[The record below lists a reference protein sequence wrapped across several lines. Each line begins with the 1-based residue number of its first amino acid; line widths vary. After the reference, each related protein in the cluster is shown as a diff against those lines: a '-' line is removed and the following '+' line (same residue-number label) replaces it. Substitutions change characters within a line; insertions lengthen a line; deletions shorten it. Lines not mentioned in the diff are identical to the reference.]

1 MKEKKMK
8 LLFGVPTL
16 NELKAENRKREA
28 NVEAK
33 IEGLDKELKLLS
45 RYPCSFWEVE
55 EENRKIEATIADV
68 KREIAILAGESHLKV
83 VQ

>member
-1 MKEKKMK
+1 MKEKMMK
-8 LLFGVPTL
+8 RLFGVPTL

-33 IEGLDKELKLLS
+33 IEELDKEIKFLS
-45 RYPCSFWEVE
+45 CDPYPYWQVE
-55 EENRKIEATIADV
+55 EESRKIEAAIADV

-83 VQ
+83 IK